1 MEWTERQKE
10 LRHMIHEA
18 VGEFPVNKMNYEG
31 YGGHDVTLGV
41 RLPNRCHP
49 SVNWDVDDGHFL
61 IEDAVASG
69 CKGRRNLRDAFHE
82 FGKRVVSRTEARL
95 QEEQAFVGC
104 LETLMKMEQMR

>member
-18 VGEFPVNKMNYEG
+18 VGELPVNKMNYEG

-61 IEDAVASG
+61 IEASSIEDRG
-69 CKGRRNLRDAFHE
+69 TPTRRASLC
-82 FGKRVVSRTEARL
+82 VVP
-95 QEEQAFVGC
+95 
-104 LETLMKMEQMR
+104 